1 MDYFFQAAAAV
12 MIAVV
17 LTLTLGGQGKHF
29 ALLLCIA
36 VCAMVLILGAAY
48 LQPVMEFLGQLE
60 SLGNLSSDMTGI
72 LFKAVGISLI
82 SEIAGMI
89 CADSGNG
96 SLGKALQIL
105 ASGVILWLSVPIFNA
120 LLELIRGILE
130 EI

>member
-12 MIAVV
+12 MISVV
-17 LTLTLGGQGKHF
+17 LTLMLGNQGKHI
-29 ALLLCIA
+29 ALLLSIS

-48 LQPVMEFLGQLE
+48 LQPVMEFLEQLE
-60 SLGNLSSDMTGI
+60 ALGNLSADMTRI

-105 ASGVILWLSVPIFNA
+105 ASGVILWLSIPIFNA

>member
-17 LTLTLGGQGKHF
+17 LSLMLAGQGKQY
-29 ALLLCIA
+29 ALLLSMA
-36 VCAMVLILGAAY
+36 VCVMVLILGAAY
-48 LQPVMEFLGQLE
+48 LQPVMDFLEQLE
-60 SLGNLSSDMTGI
+60 SLGNLSSNMTGI
-72 LFKAVGISLI
+72 LLKAVGISLI

-105 ASGVILWLSVPIFNA
+105 ASGVILWLSIPIFNA
-120 LLELIRGILE
+120 LLEMIRKILE
-130 EI
+130 EV